1 MKPVIGALVAVFGT
15 LGLSHA
21 ALAADPAWQAVDEAM
36 GRAGATQP
44 GDIHKYSLPRTDLTV
59 TVDGVAVKPALAL
72 GSWVAFKGDAKEGD
86 GGRAM
91 AMGDLVLTE
100 TEIAPVMKSLVA
112 DGIQVTAVHNHILR
126 ASPATLY
133 MHIAGTGDPV
143 KLARAIHGA
152 LGKSTTPMEAA
163 PASEQ
168 ALDLDVAALEAALGQ
183 KGKAA
188 GGTYQFSIPRAEAVQ
203 DMGMAV
209 PPAMGTAIAINFQ
222 SAGANK
228 AATTGDFVLSAEEV
242 NPVVQAL
249 VANGIEVTALHTHML
264 AEEPRLY
271 FMHFWGVDN
280 PAKLGSGLRAA
291 LDRVNIARSQTS
303 ELPGAAKP

>member
-1 MKPVIGALVAVFGT
+1 MMRHIGALVAVIAAT
-15 LGLSHA
+15 GLSTA
-21 ALAADPAWQAVDEAM
+21 ALGADPAWKAVDEAM
-36 GRAGATQP
+36 GRAGAMQP
-44 GDIHKYSLPRTDLTV
+44 GEVYKFSFPRSDLKV

-72 GSWVAFKGDAKEGD
+72 GSWVAFKGEG
-86 GGRAM
+86 GHAM

-100 TEIAPVMKSLVA
+100 DEVAPVMKSLVQ
-112 DGIQVTAVHNHILR
+112 DGLQVTAVHNHILR
-126 ASPATLY
+126 ASPSTLY
-133 MHIAGTGDPV
+133 MHIAGMGDPT

-152 LGKSTTPMEAA
+152 LAKSKTPMEAT

-168 ALDLDVAALEAALGQ
+168 ALDLDAAALETALGQ

-188 GGTYQFSIPRAEAVQ
+188 GGTCQFSIPRAEAVQ
-203 DMGMAV
+203 NMGAPI

-222 SAGANK
+222 SAGDGK
-228 AATTGDFVLSAEEV
+228 AATTGDFVLTAEEV

-271 FMHFWGVDN
+271 FMHFWGVND
-280 PAKLGSGLRAA
+280 PAKLGSGLHAA
-291 LDRVNIARSQTS
+291 LAKVNIARSQTS
-303 ELPGAAKP
+303 EVPGATKQ

>member
-1 MKPVIGALVAVFGT
+1 MKRHLGALVVGIAAI
-15 LGLSHA
+15 GLSDTA
-21 ALAADPAWQAVDEAM
+21 PAADAVWTAVDEAM
-36 GRAGATQP
+36 GRPGAQQP
-44 GDIHKYSLPRTDLTV
+44 GDVHKFSFPRSDLKV

-72 GSWVAFKGDAKEGD
+72 GSWVAFKGD
-86 GGRAM
+86 GGHAM

-100 TEIAPVMKSLVA
+100 DEVAPVMKSLVEN
-112 DGIQVTAVHNHILR
+112 GIQVTALHNHILR

-133 MHIAGTGDPV
+133 MHIAGLGDPV
-143 KLARAIHGA
+143 RLAQAIHGA
-152 LGKSTTPMEAA
+152 LGKSKTPMEAT
-163 PASEQ
+163 PASDQ
-168 ALDLDVAALEAALGQ
+168 ALDLDAAALEAAIGR

-222 SAGANK
+222 SAGGGK
-228 AATTGDFVLSAEEV
+228 AATTGDFVLTAEEV

-271 FMHFWGVDN
+271 FMHFWGVDD
-280 PAKLGSGLRAA
+280 PAKLGSGLHAA
-291 LDRVNIARSQTS
+291 LDKVNIARSQTS
-303 ELPGAAKP
+303 EVPGATKQ